1 MRRREFIGLAGAIGA
16 AWPFAVRA
24 QPKAIPVIGFLSG
37 QSPQTFAHLVT
48 AFKSGLAETGYVED
62 QNFRIEY
69 RWAEGRT
76 ELLPSLAS
84 ELVRLQVAVIVAVGG
99 AHAAGKAATSTIPI
113 VFTTP
118 GEPVQEGLASSL
130 NRPGG
135 NATGISVLST
145 ALEGKRMELLC
156 ELVPGAKT
164 IGVLF
169 DPGFWTANLTLP
181 ELQDASAKLGKSLRL
196 MEAPSD
202 DALDT
207 VLASMNRANMDVLA
221 VTAGPFTNNRRD
233 KIAESA
239 TRAGIPAIFEAREAV
254 RAGALISYGASIPD
268 VYRWVGIYTGRIL
281 GGEKPADLPILQP
294 TQFELAIN
302 QKTAKALGLK
312 VPPTLLA
319 RADEVIE

>member
-1 MRRREFIGLAGAIGA
+1 
-16 AWPFAVRA
+16 V
-24 QPKAIPVIGFLSG
+24 
-37 QSPQTFAHLVT
+37 HLLR
-48 AFKSGLAETGYVED
+48 AFKQGIAELGYVED
-62 QNFRIEY
+62 QNVRIEY
-69 RWAEGRT
+69 RWAEGYAER
-76 ELLPSLAS
+76 LPSLAS

-99 AHAAGKAATSTIPI
+99 AHAAGKAATSTIPV

-118 GEPVQEGLASSL
+118 GEPVQEGLATSL

-156 ELVPGAKT
+156 ELVPAAKR

-169 DPGFWTANLTLP
+169 DPTFWTANLTLP
-181 ELQDASAKLGKSLRL
+181 ELQDAAAKLGKSLRL
-196 MEAPSD
+196 LETAND
-202 DALDT
+202 DALEEA
-207 VLASMNRANMDVLA
+207 LATMLRANMDALV
-221 VTAGPFTNNRRD
+221 VTAGPFTNNRRE
-233 KIAESA
+233 KIAASA

-254 RAGALISYGASIPD
+254 QAGGLISYGPSIPD
-268 VYRWVGIYTGRIL
+268 VYRWVGVYTGRIL
-281 GGEKPADLPILQP
+281 NGEIAANLPILQP

-302 QKTAKALGLK
+302 LKTATALSLK